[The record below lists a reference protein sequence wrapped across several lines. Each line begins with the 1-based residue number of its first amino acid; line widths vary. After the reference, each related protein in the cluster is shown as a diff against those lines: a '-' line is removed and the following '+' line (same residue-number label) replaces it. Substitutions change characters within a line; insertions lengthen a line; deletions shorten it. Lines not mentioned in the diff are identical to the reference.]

1 MISEFMREIFYAN
14 VTFTG
19 LVIFAAAM
27 VIFVGAVWLI
37 LSTNVGKRL
46 GFLITGAGISGWVT
60 INSILFILYAPR
72 GPRQADIEGLNALE
86 LRIIPI
92 LWLLVSTILFFMFL
106 ASLSRYEAEKNKTM
120 R

>member
-19 LVIFAAAM
+19 LVIFGAAL
-27 VIFVGAVWLI
+27 VIFIGAVWLI

-46 GFLITGAGISGWVT
+46 GVLLTGAGITGWIT

-72 GPRQADIEGLNALE
+72 GPRQADIEGLNAFE
-86 LRIIPI
+86 LRIVP
-92 LWLLVSTILFFMFL
+92 LMWLLTSAVLFFMFL
-106 ASLSRYEAEKNKTM
+106 ASLSRYEAEQNRTM

>member
-19 LVIFAAAM
+19 LVIFGAAL
-27 VIFVGAVWLI
+27 VIFIGAIWLI

-72 GPRQADIEGLNALE
+72 GPRQADIEGLNSFE
-86 LRIIPI
+86 IRIFPI
-92 LWLLVSTILFFMFL
+92 MWLLTAGILFFMFL

-120 R
+120 Q

>member
-14 VTFTG
+14 LTFTG
-19 LVIFAAAM
+19 LVIFGASL

-46 GFLITGAGISGWVT
+46 GFLITGAGISGWIT
-60 INSILFILYAPR
+60 IHSILFILYAPR
-72 GPRQADIEGLNALE
+72 GPRQADIEGLNAFE

-92 LWLLVSTILFFMFL
+92 MWLAVSTVLFFMFL